1 VRCGTAWHPG
11 TKATSRADTATPAA
25 SPPENAA
32 PAPEATDLEY
42 VYNQACKLICKRR
55 SATTDNDG
63 TATMA
68 EADTPASLT
77 IDDVAHLAGVSV
89 SSARN
94 YFSRPQVL
102 SAPTHA
108 RIKAAVAQT
117 GYVPRGSLAGLGRR
131 QLGRL
136 GFEVPRGEDP
146 AHNPVFNQLLLG
158 LLWSAT
164 TAGYRL
170 QPFVTGKEPG
180 SRAPHYQQL
189 WEQREV
195 AGFILTDLADD
206 DERVTYLQATQ
217 VPFVLFGRLREE
229 RGYCWVD
236 TDNAAGS
243 ILAVQHL
250 AQQGH
255 QHIAYLGWPA
265 SDAVADRRLAGYRQ
279 GLATAGNLSE
289 VIAVQSYGQPAVEQ
303 ALELLHRSPR
313 PTAVVCA
320 CDEFAYD
327 TIRAAAALG
336 LAVGG
341 GSGRL
346 AVVGCDDSALAAR
359 TLPTL
364 SSLRQPIGRLA
375 DRAIDLLTAKLANP
389 RFEAHVLEPPQLI
402 IRESSSAT

>member
-1 VRCGTAWHPG
+1 MR
-11 TKATSRADTATPAA
+11 
-25 SPPENAA
+25 
-32 PAPEATDLEY
+32 
-42 VYNQACKLICKRR
+42 
-55 SATTDNDG
+55 
-63 TATMA
+63 
-68 EADTPASLT
+68 EADSSGSLT
-77 IDDVAHLAGVSV
+77 IEDVAQLAGVSV

-94 YFSRPQVL
+94 YFSRPQLL
-102 SAPTHA
+102 SAQTHA

-117 GYVPRGSLAGLGRR
+117 GYAPRGSPTGLGRR

-146 AHNPVFNQLLLG
+146 AHNPIFNQLLLS

-164 TAGYRL
+164 TAGFRL

-195 AGFILTDLADD
+195 AGFVLTDLAYD
-206 DERVTYLQATQ
+206 DERVAYLQDAQ
-217 VPFVLFGRLREE
+217 VPFVLVGRLQEE
-229 RGYCWVD
+229 SGYCWVD

-243 ILAVQHL
+243 AMAVQHL
-250 AQQGH
+250 AAQGH

-265 SDAVADRRLAGYRQ
+265 SDAVADRRLEGYRL
-279 GLATAGNLSE
+279 GLAAAGNLPAC
-289 VIAVQSYGQPAVEQ
+289 IQVQSYGQAAVEQ
-303 ALELLHRSPR
+303 AQELLGRSPR

-327 TIRAAAALG
+327 TIRAAATLG

-341 GSGRL
+341 GPGRL

-359 TLPTL
+359 TVPTL
-364 SSLRQPIGRLA
+364 TSLRQPIGRLA

-389 RFEAHVLEPPQLI
+389 RFEAHVLERPQLI
-402 IRESSSAT
+402 IRESSAAT

>member
-1 VRCGTAWHPG
+1 MR
-11 TKATSRADTATPAA
+11 
-25 SPPENAA
+25 
-32 PAPEATDLEY
+32 
-42 VYNQACKLICKRR
+42 
-55 SATTDNDG
+55 
-63 TATMA
+63 
-68 EADTPASLT
+68 EADKPSSVT
-77 IDDVAHLAGVSV
+77 IEDVAQLAGVSV

-94 YFSRPQVL
+94 YFSRPQLL

-108 RIKAAVAQT
+108 RIKAAVAHT
-117 GYVPRGSLAGLGRR
+117 GYRPRGSPTGLGRR
-131 QLGRL
+131 QLGRV

-146 AHNPVFNQLLLG
+146 AQNPIFNQQLLS

-195 AGFILTDLADD
+195 AGFVVTDLAYD
-206 DERVTYLQATQ
+206 DERVAYLQDAQ

-229 RGYCWVD
+229 TGYCWVD

-243 ILAVQHL
+243 ALAVQHL
-250 AQQGH
+250 AAQGH

-265 SDAVADRRLAGYRQ
+265 SDAVAARRLAGYRQ
-279 GLATAGNLSE
+279 GLATAGNLPE
-289 VIAVQSYGQPAVEQ
+289 YIQVQTYGQPAVEQ
-303 ALELLHRSPR
+303 AHQLLGRSPR
-313 PTAVVCA
+313 PTAVVAA

-327 TIRAAAALG
+327 TVRAAAALG
-336 LAVGG
+336 LQVGG
-341 GSGRL
+341 GPGRL

-375 DRAIDLLTAKLANP
+375 DRAVDLLTAKLANP
-389 RFEAHVLEPPQLI
+389 RFEAHVLERPQLI
-402 IRESSSAT
+402 VRESSSAS